1 MHSRRVAVLVALYVH
16 CTRAGY
22 DWLAPQ
28 RLDDGE
34 PRARPGLWGSNQQGL
49 DLIVMNSTPF
59 RPSGMQAG
67 VLSALLSLSLSL
79 SLCPSLRF
87 FLVSNSTTLPPSH
100 TFELLE
106 AALPILAV
114 RPSAGLAQTI
124 TNLNECPTVTVTV
137 ASRLGPVR
145 ESST

>member
-1 MHSRRVAVLVALYVH
+1 
-16 CTRAGY
+16 
-22 DWLAPQ
+22 
-28 RLDDGE
+28 
-34 PRARPGLWGSNQQGL
+34 
-49 DLIVMNSTPF
+49 
-59 RPSGMQAG
+59 MQAG
-67 VLSALLSLSLSL
+67 VVSALLSLSL

-114 RPSAGLAQTI
+114 RPPAGLAQTI